1 MQILKLKHYLLF
13 GWVIKAKYNDII
25 YYMYRSLIRR
35 NITSFSIVIFIMLYV
50 SVLMFKPAF
59 VFKRDGTLREFGLG
73 FRNKTVIP
81 AWLLAIILAII
92 SYLSVLYYLALPKL
106 LH

>member
-1 MQILKLKHYLLF
+1 MQISKVKHYLLF
-13 GWVIKAKYNDII
+13 CWVIKAKYNDII

>member
-1 MQILKLKHYLLF
+1 MQISKVKHYLLF

>member
-1 MQILKLKHYLLF
+1 
-13 GWVIKAKYNDII
+13 
-25 YYMYRSLIRR
+25 
-35 NITSFSIVIFIMLYV
+35 MLYV

-81 AWLLAIILAII
+81 GLLAIILAII